1 MRRFRKRVNVKN
13 DRRPVFP
20 VALALCAVVSV
31 FFALSY
37 LWINDRCETVAGT
50 IKQLERE
57 RDELVVRVRNEE
69 AKWSR
74 LHTLRRVREQL
85 VAFGIAMDY
94 PANDRVVRLRLPA
107 DAAPSTPAP
116 VAAPQV
122 ARAGAPRSFHE

>member
-37 LWINDRCETVAGT
+37 LWINDRCENVAGA

-57 RDELVVRVRNEE
+57 RDELTVRVRNEE

-74 LHTLRRVREQL
+74 LHTLRRVRDQL
-85 VAFGIAMDY
+85 AAFGIAMDY
-94 PANDRVVRLRLPA
+94 PANDRVVRLHLPA
-107 DAAPSTPAP
+107 DAAPSAPTPAP
-116 VAAPQV
+116 APQV
-122 ARAGAPRSFHE
+122 ARAGAPRSVP